1 MGVNYTINWFLVL
14 DSSESYKKIN
24 ENVWYANN
32 KGQRIYPI
40 SYEIPLIIK
49 DKGCIGLV
57 RILNFKVNESTTE
70 IEFEFERNFDCE
82 NEIARHYYELY
93 LIKKK

>member
-14 DSSESYKKIN
+14 DSSESYKKTD
-24 ENVWYANN
+24 ENVWYAINN
-32 KGQRIYPI
+32 GQRIYPI

-49 DKGCIGLV
+49 DKECIGLV
-57 RILNFKVNESTTE
+57 RILNFKVTESTTE
-70 IEFEFERNFDCE
+70 IEFEFERNFDRE
-82 NEIARHYYELY
+82 NEIAKHYYELY

>member
-14 DSSESYKKIN
+14 DSLDSFKKTDESIWFA
-24 ENVWYANN
+24 VNN
-32 KGQRIYPI
+32 GQRIYPI
-40 SYEIPLIIK
+40 AYEIPLIIK

-57 RILNFKVNESTTE
+57 RILSFKVNQSTTE
-70 IEFEFERNFDCE
+70 IEFEFERNFDSAS
-82 NEIARHYYELY
+82 EIAGHYYELY